1 MFSLHAILDGL
12 VGLMFPGPGGCPV
25 CGAGVAEALCP
36 ACRVEIEG
44 LSGEP
49 HCDRCGRFFSPVSAP
64 EPEPAVN
71 PPGPPDIRRSPF
83 FAAVP
88 ALKPRLCRDCRL
100 GAPLFEC
107 CRAYAP
113 YDGVARD
120 AVHRLKY
127 DRMQD
132 LAVFLAGLMVRT
144 VRPDPAYAG
153 ADLVV
158 PVPLSREA
166 FKRRGFN
173 QAELLA
179 RELGGQLNIP
189 VRPALDKVRDTP
201 AQAGLPR
208 AARLTNLAGCFRCA
222 DKDDL
227 LRGRTV
233 IVVDDVLT
241 TGSTLSEAAKVLLE
255 AGASRVLGAVLV
267 AARI

>member
-1 MFSLHAILDGL
+1 MSSLRAVLDGL
-12 VGLMFPGPGGCPV
+12 VRLVFPDPGGCPV

-36 ACRVEIEG
+36 ACRAEIEG

-49 HCDRCGRFFSPVSAP
+49 HCDRCGRFFSPVPAP
-64 EPEPAVN
+64 E
-71 PPGPPDIRRSPF
+71 
-83 FAAVP
+83 
-88 ALKPRLCRDCRL
+88 PRLCRDCRR
-100 GAPLFEC
+100 GAPPFEC

-127 DRMQD
+127 DRRPD
-132 LAVFLAGLMVRT
+132 LTVFLGELIIRT

-179 RELGGQLNIP
+179 RELGGQLNVP

-208 AARLTNLAGCFRCA
+208 AARLTNLAGCFRFA

-241 TGSTLSEAAKVLLE
+241 TGSTLSEAARVLLE
-255 AGASRVLGAVLV
+255 AGASRVLGAVFV